1 MMVHFRKRI
10 TAEMIEKVNEAL
22 VSSLRVSETPPCDDE
37 PPSSKVSPSAAGSA
51 VEESVSTKNTENKGK
66 LILDA
71 TCTPADIS
79 YPTDSKLL
87 KEAREKS
94 EKLVDILH
102 FQCANAKIKPR
113 TYRKI
118 CRKKRL
124 SFSK

>member
-1 MMVHFRKRI
+1 MIHLRKRI

-51 VEESVSTKNTENKGK
+51 VEESVSIKNTENKGK

-71 TCTPADIS
+71 ICTPAYIS

-94 EKLVDILH
+94 EKLVDVLH

-118 CRKKRL
+118 ARKKW
-124 SFSK
+124 